1 MQPVYVFAL
10 TSHTVPSFAVGRHR
24 VEFLDLDGLHA
35 AIERGAER
43 PPISE
48 SSLRTQHDI
57 VTRLFDGIDAVIPA
71 RFGAF
76 IEERELQEIVAVRRS
91 VLMDTLSLVHGRVQM
106 TVRFRGA
113 PASSPIKERL
123 ARRTGMTGTAYLE
136 ERLSAARTMPS
147 EARIVTQAVTPLAI
161 AERSEAGTDRAP
173 STLYHLIDRAKV
185 TAYSDLISSL
195 QLPAVTVSGPWPA
208 FAFAPDLWL

>member
-1 MQPVYVFAL
+1 
-10 TSHTVPSFAVGRHR
+10 
-24 VEFLDLDGLHA
+24 
-35 AIERGAER
+35 
-43 PPISE
+43 
-48 SSLRTQHDI
+48 
-57 VTRLFDGIDAVIPA
+57 
-71 RFGAF
+71 
-76 IEERELQEIVAVRRS
+76 
-91 VLMDTLSLVHGRVQM
+91 M

-113 PASSPIKERL
+113 PASNPIKERP

-136 ERLSAARTMPS
+136 ARLSAARTMPS
-147 EARIVTQAVTPLAI
+147 EARIVMHAVAPLAI

-173 STLYHLIDRAKV
+173 STLYHLIDRGNV